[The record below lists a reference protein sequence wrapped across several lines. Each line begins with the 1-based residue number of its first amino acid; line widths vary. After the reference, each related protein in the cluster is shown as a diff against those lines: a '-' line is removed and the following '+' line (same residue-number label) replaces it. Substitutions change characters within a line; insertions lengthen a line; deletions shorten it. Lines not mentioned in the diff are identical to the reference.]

1 MAKSTSNPFKKAA
14 EKQKKAPGGEIRPLN
29 EPIIEPAPVQ
39 PVVETPAPIV
49 ETAPV
54 QPVTA
59 TPAPVVETAPA
70 APVAAPASEP
80 VQQPKISQPVDM
92 MSFYKDQVKPK
103 KDEKV
108 RKQFVIPKSIDDK
121 LKKAMKNKEIPSE
134 NQLINDLLKN
144 FFDGK
149 LLYREVE

>member
-1 MAKSTSNPFKKAA
+1 MASSNPFKNAA
-14 EKQKKAPGGEIRPLN
+14 QKQKKAPGARPVN
-29 EPIIEPAPVQ
+29 ET
-39 PVVETPAPIV
+39 PVVETV
-49 ETAPV
+49 V
-54 QPVTA
+54 QPAAEEKVA
-59 TPAPVVETAPA
+59 PAEPVVTPAPVAEV
-70 APVAAPASEP
+70 APVVEVAPKTKPE
-80 VQQPKISQPVDM
+80 PVDM
-92 MSFYKDQVKPK
+92 MSFYKEQNKVPK

-149 LLYREVE
+149 LLYRDVE

>member
-29 EPIIEPAPVQ
+29 EVANETPVVNP
-39 PVVETPAPIV
+39 PVVETKVETVAQEKVVEAAPIV
-49 ETAPV
+49 APAAPV
-54 QPVTA
+54 IEP
-59 TPAPVVETAPA
+59 TPAPVVE
-70 APVAAPASEP
+70 P
-80 VQQPKISQPVDM
+80 VQQPKVSQPVDM

-144 FFDGK
+144 FFDG
-149 LLYREVE
+149 

>member
-1 MAKSTSNPFKKAA
+1 MSKK
-14 EKQKKAPGGEIRPLN
+14 
-29 EPIIEPAPVQ
+29 
-39 PVVETPAPIV
+39 VETVAQEKVV

-54 QPVTA
+54 V
-59 TPAPVVETAPA
+59 APA
-70 APVAAPASEP
+70 APVVEPAPAPAVEP
-80 VQQPKISQPVDM
+80 VQQPKVSQPVDM

>member
-1 MAKSTSNPFKKAA
+1 MAAKNTSNPFKKAA
-14 EKQKKAPGGEIRPLN
+14 EKQKKAPGGEPRIQ
-29 EPIIEPAPVQ
+29 APVET
-39 PVVETPAPIV
+39 VVETPAP
-49 ETAPV
+49 
-54 QPVTA
+54 QPA
-59 TPAPVVETAPA
+59 VVEA
-70 APVAAPASEP
+70 APVAPAAAPETAAPAPVPAAESALQP
-80 VQQPKISQPVDM
+80 VQPAPKAEPVDM
-92 MSFYKDQVKPK
+92 MSFYKEQNKMPK

-134 NQLINDLLKN
+134 NQLVNDLLKN

>member
-1 MAKSTSNPFKKAA
+1 MANTSNPFKKAA
-14 EKQKKAPGGEIRPLN
+14 EKQKKAPGGEVRTQ
-29 EPIIEPAPVQ
+29 APVET
-39 PVVETPAPIV
+39 VVETK
-49 ETAPV
+49 
-54 QPVTA
+54 
-59 TPAPVVETAPA
+59 PAPVVETPVETKPVVEEKPA
-70 APVAAPASEP
+70 AAAPAPVVEP
-80 VQQPKISQPVDM
+80 VEKVKTSEPVDM
-92 MSFYKDQVKPK
+92 MAFYKEQVKVPK

-149 LLYREVE
+149 LLIRE

>member
-29 EPIIEPAPVQ
+29 EAVVETPVVHA
-39 PVVETPAPIV
+39 PVVETQPQAVV
-49 ETAPV
+49 EEKVIEAAPV
-54 QPVTA
+54 VAPAAPAVEP
-59 TPAPVVETAPA
+59 TPAPVVE
-70 APVAAPASEP
+70 P
-80 VQQPKISQPVDM
+80 VQQPKVSQPVDM

>member
-1 MAKSTSNPFKKAA
+1 MASSNPFKNAA
-14 EKQKKAPGGEIRPLN
+14 QKQKKAPGGDARPQTPVV
-29 EPIIEPAPVQ
+29 ETAPVETTPAPA
-39 PVVETPAPIV
+39 PVVETPAPV
-49 ETAPV
+49 A
-54 QPVTA
+54 
-59 TPAPVVETAPA
+59 PAPVVEAASALAVEPVKTSAPA
-70 APVAAPASEP
+70 
-80 VQQPKISQPVDM
+80 PVDM
-92 MSFYKDQVKPK
+92 MAYYKEQNKVPK

-144 FFDGK
+144 YFDGK

>member
-1 MAKSTSNPFKKAA
+1 MAKNTSNPFKKAA
-14 EKQKKAPGGEIRPLN
+14 EKQKKAPGGEVRVQAPVVEAAPAV
-29 EPIIEPAPVQ
+29 EPTPALAVETPAPAATAPVVTA
-39 PVVETPAPIV
+39 PVVETPAPAV
-49 ETAPV
+49 EPAP
-54 QPVTA
+54 A
-59 TPAPVVETAPA
+59 PAPVA
-70 APVAAPASEP
+70 EP
-80 VQQPKISQPVDM
+80 VRKSEPVDM
-92 MSFYKDQVKPK
+92 MSFYKEQVKIPK

-149 LLYREVE
+149 LLIRE